1 MFYSDHAPAHFHVHY
16 GGQRAII
23 NIKNLAVI
31 REKLSLKTLALVMEW
46 AALHQDELI
55 ENWFLARKEATL
67 HHIAPLK

>member
-46 AALHQDELI
+46 AALHQDE
-55 ENWFLARKEATL
+55 
-67 HHIAPLK
+67 